1 MLSARVSFK
10 SVHSYCPD
18 LQIRKLTFQRLVVH
32 ARGAAYAEENIKKA
46 LESTGIHPLNPR
58 MALGK
63 LKPGAERAD
72 HEMSLAPITTP
83 KPYLLISQPRP
94 PELSTTSI
102 TMHCKW

>member
-1 MLSARVSFK
+1 MLSARVTFK

-32 ARGAAYAEENIKKA
+32 ARDTAYTEENIKKA
-46 LESTGIHPLNPR
+46 LESTGIHPLNPC

-63 LKPGAERAD
+63 LKPGRSGRSRNVTRPDNNSETV
-72 HEMSLAPITTP
+72 PP
-83 KPYLLISQPRP
+83 PSQPRP
-94 PELSTTSI
+94 PELLTTSS